1 MSFGFSGESA
11 AIETREK
18 VKRGGNFHFF
28 LPPVAKKKKKKKKKK
43 KVEGDG
49 SLGIYSRTN
58 GGIDPRVS
66 LTQAVGGIRLVLLF
80 YYW

>member
-1 MSFGFSGESA
+1 MDFLERVRRS
-11 AIETREK
+11 RHEK
-18 VKRGGNFHFF
+18 RSRGGEIFTFFF
-28 LPPVAKKKKKKKKKK
+28 LLSLKKKKKKKKIKKK